1 MSLICAMRR
10 GSSAS
15 DLGGGEAR
23 RRTIVPAVV
32 TGAVSHTLVRALGRV
47 PAFADLEETT
57 LCDVVGA
64 SSNLVWRAGAVIFEQ
79 GDDADALYV
88 VLSGS
93 VAIVEEPGREV
104 ARLGAGEFF
113 GELSLLLDTSHS
125 KRAVAVDDSEL
136 MVVPRRPFEALLAD
150 DPGLA
155 QAVRSAMEK
164 RLRSLE
170 PELKGQAP
178 A

>member
-15 DLGGGEAR
+15 DLGGGEGR

-32 TGAVSHTLVRALGRV
+32 TGAVSHSLVRALRRV
-47 PAFADLEETT
+47 TAFADLEEAT

-64 SSNLVWRAGAVIFEQ
+64 SSNFVWRAGEAIFEQ
-79 GDDADALYV
+79 GDPADALYV
-88 VLSGS
+88 VLSGR
-93 VAIVEEPGREV
+93 IRIEEAGREV
-104 ARLGAGEFF
+104 ARLAPGEFF

-125 KRAVAVDDSEL
+125 KRAVAVEDSEL
-136 MVVPRRPFEALLAD
+136 MVVPRRPFEALLAH

-155 QAVRSAMEK
+155 EAVRRAMEA
-164 RLRSLE
+164 RLRLLE
-170 PELKGQAP
+170 PELRGQTRA
-178 A
+178 